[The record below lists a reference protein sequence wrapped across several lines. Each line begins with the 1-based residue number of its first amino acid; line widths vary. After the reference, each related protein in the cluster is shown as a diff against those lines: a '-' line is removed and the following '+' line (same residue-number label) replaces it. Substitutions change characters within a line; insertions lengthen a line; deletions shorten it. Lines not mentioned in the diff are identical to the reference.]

1 MGMSF
6 ASTAGQGWEYMQR
19 SEMSPIVKGAG
30 TIRAYADWKR
40 VVYTLHVGKSVA
52 SFSESRGGGSGEQE
66 RLMLR
71 FVAEKMNAEATIR
84 SLDASGS
91 MSCGSFQVSTSTV
104 TQMQWSSVGRV
115 RGHAMF
121 LVLLALMNDQ
131 DGLGFRV

>member
-1 MGMSF
+1 MSF

-40 VVYTLHVGKSVA
+40 VSYSLQVGKSVA
-52 SFSESRGGGSGEQE
+52 SFSESGAGGSGGQE

-71 FVAEKMNAEATIR
+71 FVAEKMKVDATIR

-91 MSCGSFQVSTSTV
+91 MSCWSFEVSAPTV
-104 TQMQWSSVGRV
+104 SPM
-115 RGHAMF
+115 
-121 LVLLALMNDQ
+121 
-131 DGLGFRV
+131 